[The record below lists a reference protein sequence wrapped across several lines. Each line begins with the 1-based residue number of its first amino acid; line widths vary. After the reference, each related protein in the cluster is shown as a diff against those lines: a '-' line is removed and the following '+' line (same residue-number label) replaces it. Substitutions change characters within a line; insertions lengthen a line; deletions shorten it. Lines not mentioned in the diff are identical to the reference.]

1 MRYTIVVTSPLYA
14 TRRVSH
20 TAAADRD
27 AVEHGRALAAKIP
40 AEASPCASVYR
51 NRGCRGLE
59 LVEQVRP

>member
-20 TAAADRD
+20 TAAQDAD
-27 AVEHGRALAAKIP
+27 AVEHARALAAKLP
-40 AEASPCASVYR
+40 ADAAPVASVYR
-51 NRGCRGLE
+51 NRGWRGLE

>member
-1 MRYTIVVTSPLYA
+1 MRYTIVVTSPLHA

-27 AVEHGRALAAKIP
+27 AVEHARSLAAKIP

-51 NRGCRGLE
+51 NRGCRGLD

>member
-14 TRRVSH
+14 ARKVQH
-20 TAAADRD
+20 TAAQDAD
-27 AVEHGRALAAKIP
+27 AVEHGRTLAAKIP
-40 AEASPCASVYR
+40 AEASPVASVYR

>member
-14 TRRVSH
+14 TRKVQHS
-20 TAAADRD
+20 AAADRD
-27 AVEHGRALAAKIP
+27 AVEHGRALAAKLP
-40 AEASPCASVYR
+40 AEATPVASVYR

>member
-14 TRRVSH
+14 TRKAQH
-20 TAAADRD
+20 TAAADCD
-27 AVEHGRALAAKIP
+27 AVEHARALAAKIP
-40 AEASPCASVYR
+40 AEASPVASVYR